1 MDICISKQYGFRY
14 NLGYLEVELVKEY
27 VILVDENDNSVGIAE
42 KIDAH
47 KNPKLHRAFSIFIFN
62 SKGKLL
68 IQQRAENKY
77 HCPGMWA
84 NTCCSHPRPGES
96 LEKAAHRRLQ
106 EEMGFDT
113 EMVKSFAF
121 IYKAQFDNGL
131 TEEEYDHIFVGKWDG
146 TPKINLTEV
155 ADYKWISE
163 DILRE
168 DIKKNPAIYTPWF
181 KIALG
186 KLLDKNIKG
195 QFVDKWQFDVQVD
208 EILDSVLPPVKP
220 QLIESMG

>member
-1 MDICISKQYGFRY
+1 M
-14 NLGYLEVELVKEY
+14 KEY

-113 EMVKSFAF
+113 KMVKSFAF

-146 TPKINLTEV
+146 TPKINVTEV

-195 QFVDKWQFDVQVD
+195 QFVDKWKFDVQVD